1 MQLTAVTVLSAP
13 RFTDLMP
20 TTPPSA
26 RRSCGGAV
34 RGNELFIYGGFS
46 SGGGLTDLQVYD
58 AGTNTWSLLAD
69 PFPVRERHSMDY
81 DPLSDRIVIVGGST
95 GAAATDTVHLLEGV
109 TRAGTS
115 PGLVPGRPSAR
126 LDALLQWVPPLR
138 SFVYFG
144 GRTSLFTASHA
155 ADLWTLSVA
164 DGGVNWASVVGSGSS
179 PTPRGATC
187 YAWDSDH
194 DLLLVFGGET
204 GNSVYSSET
213 WQWAPDGGGWTN
225 LTPMVTGTPP
235 SARGFCATVWEPR
248 IHRLVLY
255 GGQTNVAPTGG
266 LFSFDPVTRV
276 WTQHTPI
283 GAPGNLSD
291 ATAVY
296 SPQLQGIVVFGGRF
310 SGSMYTN
317 QMLLLRMNEP
327 PVVDAGPDL
336 SVGEGSTVL
345 LSGSAT
351 DSDGPSPLAYSW
363 SVIQGG
369 ASVSFVDAG
378 TLTPTLSVPR
388 VVTPLLV
395 RVKLTADDGLEVA
408 TDTVDITVLNS
419 INEPPMASAGTAQ
432 TVDAGAV
439 VTLQGVG
446 TDPNNDALTFA
457 WTQVAGPPVTLSAPM
472 SQLTTFTAPVVT
484 TPTNLDFEL
493 VVRDLSDPS
502 PPATTRVSVV
512 PITIADAGSDAGV
525 DAGFDAGVDGGS
537 DAGAED
543 AGLDAGVSPT
553 DAGTDAGSD
562 AGADAGADAGTEAR
576 DAGLDAGVPDGGT
589 PPLGPPANLGV
600 ACGCSVSDSGA
611 FVLLLLGALSR
622 RRSRSRGR

>member
-1 MQLTAVTVLSAP
+1 MQLAAVSVLSAP

-20 TTPPSA
+20 ATPPSA

-34 RGNELFIYGGFS
+34 RGNELFVYGGFG

-58 AGTNTWSLLAD
+58 AGTNAWSVVTE

-81 DPLSDRIVIVGGST
+81 DPLSDRVVIVGGST
-95 GAAATDTVHLLEGV
+95 TSAVTDTVHLLDGV

-115 PGLVPGRPSAR
+115 PALVSGRPSAR
-126 LDALLQWVPPLR
+126 VDALLQWVPPLER
-138 SFVYFG
+138 FVYFG
-144 GRTSLFTASHA
+144 GRTSLFTANHV
-155 ADLWTLSVA
+155 ADFWTLSVA
-164 DGGVNWASVVGSGSS
+164 DGGVSWASVVGIGSF

-187 YAWDSDH
+187 SAWDSDH

-204 GNSVYSSET
+204 GNNVYSSET

-235 SARGFCATVWEPR
+235 SARGFCATVWEPHL
-248 IHRLVLY
+248 HRLVLY
-255 GGQTNVAPTGG
+255 GGQTNVAPTNG

-283 GAPGNLSD
+283 GSPGNLSD

-296 SPQLQGIVVFGGRF
+296 SPQLQGIVIFGGRF
-310 SGSMYTN
+310 SGSTYTN
-317 QMLLLRMNEP
+317 QMLLLRMNEA
-327 PVVDAGPDL
+327 PVVDAGPDMM
-336 SVGEGSTVL
+336 VGEGTTVL

-369 ASVSFVDAG
+369 PSVSFVDAG
-378 TLTPTLSVPR
+378 TLTPTLAVPR
-388 VVTPLLV
+388 VLMPLLV
-395 RVKLTADDGLEVA
+395 RVKLTADDGVDVA

-419 INEPPMASAGTAQ
+419 INEPPMALAGAAQ

-446 TDPNNDALTFA
+446 SDPNNDALTFA
-457 WTQVAGPPVTLSAPM
+457 WTQVAGPPVTLSAPT
-472 SQLTTFTAPVVT
+472 SQTTTFTAPVVSA
-484 TPTNLDFEL
+484 PTDLDFEL
-493 VVRDLSDPS
+493 VVRDLADPS
-502 PPATTRVSVV
+502 PPAMTRVSVV

-525 DAGFDAGVDGGS
+525 EAGFDAGVDGGVDGGS

-543 AGLDAGVSPT
+543 AGFDAGTSPT
-553 DAGTDAGSD
+553 DAGADAGSD
-562 AGADAGADAGTEAR
+562 AGTEPTDAGR
-576 DAGLDAGVPDGGT
+576 SDGGT
-589 PPLGPPANLGV
+589 LPLGPPVNLGV

-611 FVLLLLGALSR
+611 FGLLLLLAGFSR
-622 RRSRSRGR
+622 RRSRR